1 MCSLQNS
8 WWNVISIVTVLR
20 ERAFGGSDQVMKA
33 PPPHEWIA
41 ALQKGFNKAAGTPFL
56 ALHPSWE
63 PPLFKPCTLF
73 HSQDVQEGSLQLA
86 DGLEPAIL

>member
-1 MCSLQNS
+1 MKRNLHCD
-8 WWNVISIVTVLR
+8 SIKR
-20 ERAFGGSDQVMKA
+20 EGLWGKWPSHEGS
-33 PPPHEWIA
+33 PRPHEWIA
-41 ALQKGFNKAAGTPFL
+41 ALQKGCNKVAGTPFL